1 VILFIGQAPGRRAP
15 RCLRAFGGPG
25 AGSRLAKLCGLSIEE
40 FLARHETVNVFKTW
54 RGSRGKGDAFN
65 RRTARIKANRIKRTS
80 QYINAQRIIFV
91 GAEVARAFLSSM
103 PEPCTRFGAF
113 GSLGYVPHT
122 SGVNHW
128 YNSAVNR
135 KKAQAFLRDMT
146 EVA

>member
-1 VILFIGQAPGRRAP
+1 MRSTGAPHASRP
-15 RCLRAFGGPG
+15 T
-25 AGSRLAKLCGLSIEE
+25 GSSG
-40 FLARHETVNVFKTW
+40 
-54 RGSRGKGDAFN
+54 
-65 RRTARIKANRIKRTS
+65 
-80 QYINAQRIIFV
+80 RIIFV